1 MSNYNWQKTKWEQY
15 AEIYYKLRE
24 GDIVHDKFLEYF
36 QDAVNKKSIVG
47 VLDIGCGGFPITK
60 LLSKKYESNLFLA
73 IDISTESEKIYN
85 NEIINNYDNIKFRKE
100 GILDCLDVFN
110 QVNLFYT
117 YNVFMHLDK
126 KSIEC
131 VFQYLKDSSSSIVGV
146 LQEPFS
152 DSELTKI
159 IKDRDYCHNF
169 ESYIEQYG
177 FTMKKM
183 HKEGIDGLYYFIT

>member
-1 MSNYNWQKTKWEQY
+1 MVSLEINNKMDIKRRLFNLISIILGWVLNQTNYEKIRNKYFLAFIEKQQNKGIDIEKEIRKQSLWWYYSNIIHRKYLIFKHRKMSNYNWQNTKWEQY

-36 QDAVNKKSIVG
+36 QDAVN
-47 VLDIGCGGFPITK
+47 
-60 LLSKKYESNLFLA
+60 
-73 IDISTESEKIYN
+73 
-85 NEIINNYDNIKFRKE
+85 
-100 GILDCLDVFN
+100 
-110 QVNLFYT
+110 
-117 YNVFMHLDK
+117 K

-183 HKEGIDGLYYFIT
+183 HKEGIYGIYYFIT